1 MQANAGSTADY
12 DNSPQRT
19 RGERIKIRRLN
30 RFRRFRFEVRESQSD
45 SRPIS
50 TDVIPFAL
58 PRDPSPNQNLCNL
71 RNLWMIICSFVSLGR
86 RSLPCLS
93 YRPESNGV
101 KSALCLCGV
110 FDLVRQPR
118 DDPLH
123 RFVRCSFSIVIF
135 GYLILTSQHAHPVY
149 ALYYIADIIT

>member
-30 RFRRFRFEVRESQSD
+30 RFRRFRFEVRQSQSD

-58 PRDPSPNQNLCNL
+58 PRDLSPNQNLCNL
-71 RNLWMIICSFVSLGR
+71 RNLWMIICSFVSSVSLGR

-93 YRPESNGV
+93 YLPDSNGA
-101 KSALCLCGV
+101 KSALCLCGE
-110 FDLVRQPR
+110 FHLDR
-118 DDPLH
+118 
-123 RFVRCSFSIVIF
+123 
-135 GYLILTSQHAHPVY
+135 
-149 ALYYIADIIT
+149 